1 MTGLTLSFL
10 STMKILKKVSSFWK
24 LIALV
29 LPFISTLVRPTRMA
43 KREQVVVEVKRK
55 DSWGLTVCFYGTEYD
70 DDTSIIPRS
79 TSVIARRLPASR
91 PGKGGAARY
100 VSGKMPVNARS
111 APRNEQFPLTRASPN
126 TSNGVLELN
135 NAQTEEEKIN
145 ALFNLQAN
153 QWKEQQQEMA
163 K

>member
-1 MTGLTLSFL
+1 MVALTESF
-10 STMKILKKVSSFWK
+10 
-24 LIALV
+24 
-29 LPFISTLVRPTRMA
+29 TL
-43 KREQVVVEVKRK
+43 
-55 DSWGLTVCFYGTEYD
+55 LEYD
-70 DDTSIIPRS
+70 DDTTIIPRS

-100 VSGKMPVNARS
+100 VSGKMPVNARPTGRS
-111 APRNEQFPLTRASPN
+111 DFPSNRTMPN
-126 TSNGVLELN
+126 SSGTVSSGVIELN

>member
-1 MTGLTLSFL
+1 MSGRGRSSNNRSTKQEGKTEQEDEQLTNIRDL
-10 STMKILKKVSSFWK
+10 
-24 LIALV
+24 
-29 LPFISTLVRPTRMA
+29 
-43 KREQVVVEVKRK
+43 
-55 DSWGLTVCFYGTEYD
+55 EYD
-70 DDTSIIPRS
+70 DDTTIIPRS

-91 PGKGGAARY
+91 PGKGGATRY
-100 VSGKMPVNARS
+100 VSGKMPINARN
-111 APRNEQFPLTRASPN
+111 APRNDQVSSSRIVSNSAN
-126 TSNGVLELN
+126 TVSNGVLELN

>member
-1 MTGLTLSFL
+1 MT
-10 STMKILKKVSSFWK
+10 
-24 LIALV
+24 
-29 LPFISTLVRPTRMA
+29 
-43 KREQVVVEVKRK
+43 
-55 DSWGLTVCFYGTEYD
+55 
-70 DDTSIIPRS
+70 
-79 TSVIARRLPASR
+79 ARRLPAAR

-111 APRNEQFPLTRASPN
+111 TPRNDQSVSSRTTPGASH
-126 TSNGVLELN
+126 TVSNSVLELN

>member
-1 MTGLTLSFL
+1 
-10 STMKILKKVSSFWK
+10 
-24 LIALV
+24 
-29 LPFISTLVRPTRMA
+29 MA
-43 KREQVVVEVKRK
+43 RI
-55 DSWGLTVCFYGTEYD
+55 EYD

-79 TSVIARRLPASR
+79 TSVIARRLPAAR

-100 VSGKMPVNARS
+100 VSGKMPVTARGAS
-111 APRNEQFPLTRASPN
+111 RAEPSLSSRIAAG
-126 TSNGVLELN
+126 TGSISELD

>member
-1 MTGLTLSFL
+1 MRPGQQ
-10 STMKILKKVSSFWK
+10 
-24 LIALV
+24 LIWD
-29 LPFISTLVRPTRMA
+29 FI
-43 KREQVVVEVKRK
+43 
-55 DSWGLTVCFYGTEYD
+55 EYD
-70 DDTSIIPRS
+70 DDTAIIPRS
-79 TSVIARRLPASR
+79 TSVIARRLPAAR
-91 PGKGGAARY
+91 PGKGGASRY

-111 APRNEQFPLTRASPN
+111 NPLGDPSAASRAVSN
-126 TSNGVLELN
+126 TNHNLNNSVQELN